1 MTTRRDPE
9 SGTTRVEKPAGALRL
24 WIGHGFTVAEDIVY
38 VSLALLLTVSAG
50 ALVVGG
56 AGALVQSLRS
66 GTSPVDIV
74 VVLDRILLVLMVVEL
89 LYTVK
94 VSFQEHA
101 LVPEP
106 FLVVGLIAAT
116 RRILIVT
123 AQLAV
128 SVEKTSDETAFRHA
142 MFELGLLTV
151 MVVALVA
158 SLLMLRKR
166 SAVAPA
172 ASRPAA
178 EGTPRD

>member
-1 MTTRRDPE
+1 MTRRDPE
-9 SGTTRVEKPAGALRL
+9 SGTTRHEKPAGALRVG
-24 WIGHGFTVAEDIVY
+24 IGHGFTLVEDVVY
-38 VSLALLLTVSAG
+38 IALALLLTASAVS
-50 ALVVGG
+50 LIVGG
-56 AGALVQSLRS
+56 VSSFVASLESGASAQQ
-66 GTSPVDIV
+66 IV
-74 VVLDRILLVLMVVEL
+74 NVLDRILLVLMVIEL

-106 FLVVGLIAAT
+106 FLIVGLIAAV

-128 SVEKTSDETAFRHA
+128 FVEKNVSDEAAFRHA
-142 MFELGLLTV
+142 MWELGILTV

-166 SAVAPA
+166 TALA
-172 ASRPAA
+172 AQS
-178 EGTPRD
+178 

>member
-24 WIGHGFTVAEDIVY
+24 LIARGFTVTEDVVY
-38 VSLALLLTVSAG
+38 VSLGLLLAISAGTLVVSA
-50 ALVVGG
+50 A
-56 AGALVQSLRS
+56 AIFFQSIRS
-66 GTSPVDIV
+66 GLSPVEIV
-74 VVLDRILLVLMVVEL
+74 IVLDRILLVLMIIEL

-123 AQLAV
+123 AQLAAA
-128 SVEKTSDETAFRHA
+128 VEKTADEVAFRHA
-142 MFELGLLTV
+142 MFELGMLTF

-166 SAVAPA
+166 SAVVPA
-172 ASRPAA
+172 MGRAGAQETSRP
-178 EGTPRD
+178 